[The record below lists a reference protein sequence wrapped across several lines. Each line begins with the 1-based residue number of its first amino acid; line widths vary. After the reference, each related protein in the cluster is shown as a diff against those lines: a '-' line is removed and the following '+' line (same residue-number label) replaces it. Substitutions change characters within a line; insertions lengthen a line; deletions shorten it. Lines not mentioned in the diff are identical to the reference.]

1 MNGGESFE
9 RQVIERLARIEERLK
24 CVPQDLRELRAR
36 IEAMERWRAR
46 LVGIGAAV
54 GAVVTLIGTRLVNA
68 LWPGAS

>member
-46 LVGIGAAV
+46 MGMRCGLGLSWSRGEQPIGC
-54 GAVVTLIGTRLVNA
+54 
-68 LWPGAS
+68 